1 MLRFSGS
8 IPRFSK
14 VSKLMAAVAF
24 SAVVLAGCSGLGT
37 GLSGLSTTRAQG
49 TDLSDSA
56 LQQIRPGQSADLV
69 TTVLGSPQTR
79 STFGEETA
87 FYYVETK
94 VEETTFGLR
103 TIKERTVLA
112 VYFDDQMRV
121 KDKAVYGLEDG
132 QVIAIESRRT
142 PSFGED
148 RTFIESII
156 SSFGG

>member
-1 MLRFSGS
+1 MLRFSAS
-8 IPRFSK
+8 VQNISK
-14 VSKLMAAVAF
+14 VAKLMTGVALTAVF
-24 SAVVLAGCSGLGT
+24 LAGCSGMGS

-49 TDLSDSA
+49 TDLSESA

-94 VEETTFGLR
+94 VEETTFGMR

-112 VYFDDQMRV
+112 IYFDDQMRV
-121 KDKAVYGLEDG
+121 KDKAVYGLDDG